1 MINSTDGWSKGLTFI
16 NSAKR
21 IVSNIKKVNNS
32 PKDSSERDKTLKLL
46 KGNEK
51 GHQSNY
57 NINRSSYTLNII
69 AAITQ
74 KTLDPKNKN
83 KNLSRV
89 IRDWVKSED
98 FENFYNLLRADE
110 GKKYVKAN
118 DTEHKKYTKQ
128 IKDLWYSKTKEVLKW
143 KKYFKETGGYFIVNN
158 PTEALDKSQGK
169 SVISSSLKP
178 KNKRS

>member
-1 MINSTDGWSKGLTFI
+1 MGKDKWAEVIEYLRT
-16 NSAKR
+16 
-21 IVSNIKKVNNS
+21 SNRD
-32 PKDSSERDKTLKLL
+32 PKKTLKLL

-57 NINRSSYTLNII
+57 NINRSSYTLNVI

-83 KNLSRV
+83 KNITSIIRSWV
-89 IRDWVKSED
+89 ITKD
-98 FENFYNLLRADE
+98 FEEFYNLLRRDE
-110 GKKYVKAN
+110 GKKYVRADAEYTKL
-118 DTEHKKYTKQ
+118 YTKQ
-128 IKDLWYSKTKEVLKW
+128 LLDLWYSKTKEVLKW

>member
-1 MINSTDGWSKGLTFI
+1 MGKDKWAEVIEYLRT
-16 NSAKR
+16 
-21 IVSNIKKVNNS
+21 SNRD
-32 PKDSSERDKTLKLL
+32 PKKTLKLL

-57 NINRSSYTLNII
+57 NINRSSYTLNVI

-74 KTLDPKNKN
+74 KILDPKNKN
-83 KNLSRV
+83 KNITSIIRSWV
-89 IRDWVKSED
+89 ITKD
-98 FENFYNLLRADE
+98 FEEFYNLLRRDE
-110 GKKYVKAN
+110 GKKYVRADAEYTKL
-118 DTEHKKYTKQ
+118 YTKQ
-128 IKDLWYSKTKEVLKW
+128 LLDLWYSKTKEVLKW

>member
-1 MINSTDGWSKGLTFI
+1 MGKDIWAEVIEYLRT
-16 NSAKR
+16 
-21 IVSNIKKVNNS
+21 SNRD
-32 PKDSSERDKTLKLL
+32 PKKTLKLL

-98 FENFYNLLRADE
+98 FKNFYNLMRSEEKLKWSMD
-110 GKKYVKAN
+110 KVPKYVK
-118 DTEHKKYTKQ
+118 Q
-128 IKDLWYSKTKEVLKW
+128 INDLWSKPNQQHW
-143 KKYFKETGGYFIVNN
+143 IKYFKMTGGYFLVGEENKKLKN
-158 PTEALDKSQGK
+158 KS
-169 SVISSSLKP
+169 ISSNLFKLERD
-178 KNKRS
+178 K

>member
-1 MINSTDGWSKGLTFI
+1 MGKDKWAEVIKYLRT
-16 NSAKR
+16 
-21 IVSNIKKVNNS
+21 SNRD
-32 PKDSSERDKTLKLL
+32 PKKTLKLL